1 MNLFTYGTLMRG
13 GCRGGLLE
21 PCGARFLGEATLPHV
36 RLFELSTGA
45 FPVAMPSRFEEDF
58 VTGELYEIPD
68 SIFFYGG
75 LKSALDQIE
84 SDGTMYLRQNL
95 PVKLNGETV
104 IASVYIGEPFFW
116 DYNPDLCSQRLKAAH
131 PIQYWG
137 NKRWHQK

>member
-1 MNLFTYGTLMRG
+1 MNLFTYGTLMHG
-13 GCRGGLLE
+13 ECRGGLLE
-21 PCGARFLGEATLPHV
+21 PCGARFLGEATLPYT

-58 VTGELYEIPD
+58 VTGELYEIDD
-68 SIFFYGG
+68 SIFFYSG

-95 PVKLNGETV
+95 PVNLKGETM

-116 DYNPDLCSQRLKAAH
+116 DYNPDLCTQRENATY
-131 PIQYWG
+131 PIRYYG
-137 NKRWHQK
+137 NKKWHQK